1 MKRYRL
7 FNFDLDSRAAILN
20 IEIKE
25 NWDEK
30 NKELF
35 LKNKK
40 STEDSLI
47 LEFGVR
53 DGEIKLRNFKELGPK
68 PLSIIAFHNKFF
80 EQIRKSFVVGSY
92 YPALTGACT
101 LGERILNYLIISL
114 RDDFKQTPEYKKV
127 YNKQSLDNWDEAI
140 EILESW
146 QVLLPEVVSKFKDLK
161 EIRNR
166 EAIHFNI
173 ETEEKDRE
181 TALKAIKT
189 LSKIIG
195 GQFAFFGRQPWF
207 IGGTKG
213 EFFIKKGWEHK
224 PFIKTVYL
232 SNCRLVGPFHKIEVV
247 GGEFKVIDEYQ
258 YDDKE
263 INDNDF
269 VKMREDF
276 VKGKIKLE
284 KN

>member
-7 FNFDLDSRAAILN
+7 FSFDLDSRAAILN

-25 NWDEK
+25 NWDER
-30 NKELF
+30 
-35 LKNKK
+35 NKK
-40 STEDSLI
+40 EILEKKESTKNSLV

-53 DGEIKLRNFKELGPK
+53 DKIIKLRNFKELGPK

-80 EQIRKSFVVGSY
+80 EQIRKSFVVASY
-92 YPALTGACT
+92 YPALTGTCA

-114 RDDFKQTPEYKKV
+114 RDSFKQTPEYKKV

-146 QVLLPEVVSKFKDLK
+146 QVLLPEVASKFKDLK

-173 ETEEKDRE
+173 ETEKKDRE
-181 TALKAIKT
+181 TALRAVRI
-189 LSKIIG
+189 LSEIIG
-195 GQFAFFGRQPWF
+195 GQFAFLGRQPWF
-207 IGGTKG
+207 IEGTKG
-213 EFFIKKGWEHK
+213 AFFIKKEWEHK

-232 SNCRLVGPFHKIEVV
+232 PNCCLVGPFHKIEIVD
-247 GGEFKVIDEYQ
+247 GEFKVVDEYQ
-258 YDDKE
+258 YGDKE
-263 INDNDF
+263 IDDNDF
-269 VKMREDF
+269 IKMRENF
-276 VKGKIKLE
+276 VEGKIKFS
-284 KN
+284 

>member
-7 FNFDLDSRAAILN
+7 FDFDLDSRAAILG
-20 IEIKE
+20 IEVKDS
-25 NWDEK
+25 WDEK

-40 STEDSLI
+40 LVEDSLI

-53 DGEIKLRNFKELGPK
+53 DRKIKLRNFKELGPK
-68 PLSIIAFHNKFF
+68 PLSIVAFHNKFF
-80 EQIRKSFVVGSY
+80 EQIRKSFIVGSY
-92 YPALTGACT
+92 YPALTGACA

-114 RDDFKQTPEYKKV
+114 RDNFKQTLEYKKV
-127 YNKQSLDNWDEAI
+127 HDKQSLDNWDEAI

-146 QVLLPEVVSKFKDLK
+146 QVLLPEVALQFKHLK
-161 EIRNR
+161 KIRNR

-173 ETEEKDRE
+173 ETERKDRE
-181 TALKAIKT
+181 TALRAIKI
-189 LSKIIG
+189 LSEIIG

-207 IGGTKG
+207 IEDTKG
-213 EFFIKKGWEHK
+213 EFFIKKEWENK
-224 PFIKTVYL
+224 PFIKSVYIP
-232 SNCRLVGPFHKIEVV
+232 NCRLVGPFYKIEIV
-247 GGEFKVIDEYQ
+247 GGKFKVIDERQ

-269 VKMREDF
+269 VKMRENF
-276 VKGKIKLE
+276 VRGKIKP
-284 KN
+284 K

>member
-30 NKELF
+30 NKKLF
-35 LKNKK
+35 SENKK
-40 STEDSLI
+40 STEDSLV
-47 LEFGVR
+47 LEFGAR
-53 DGEIKLRNFKELGPK
+53 DRKIKVRNFKELGPK

-92 YPALTGACT
+92 YPALTGACA

-114 RDDFKQTPEYKKV
+114 RDSFKQTLEYKKV
-127 YNKQSLDNWDEAI
+127 YNKQSLDNWNEAI

-161 EIRNR
+161 KIRNR

-173 ETEEKDRE
+173 ATEEKDRE
-181 TALKAIKT
+181 TALRAIKT
-189 LSKIIG
+189 LSEIIS
-195 GQFAFFGRQPWF
+195 GQFAFLGRQPWF
-207 IGGTKG
+207 IEGTKG
-213 EFFIKKGWEHK
+213 EFFIKKEWEHK
-224 PFIKTVYL
+224 PFIRTVYFP
-232 SNCRLVGPFHKIEVV
+232 NCRLVGPFYKIEII
-247 GGEFKVIDEYQ
+247 GGEFKVIDEHQ
-258 YDDKE
+258 YDYKE

-276 VKGKIKLE
+276 VKGKIKP
-284 KN
+284 N